1 MIELKIRVPG
11 GALSKTSVSY
21 GTWQK
26 YEIIKRNHILFRSIP
41 TDCKIYAK
49 RSVWKRN
56 DGENAPPVR
65 NSTKHE
71 NYIFERMQTTFAT
84 LNTC

>member
-41 TDCKIYAK
+41 TDCIAIKYMQNEVFGKEMTVKMLRLFEIP
-49 RSVWKRN
+49 R
-56 DGENAPPVR
+56 
-65 NSTKHE
+65 STKT
-71 NYIFERMQTTFAT
+71 IFSSECK
-84 LNTC
+84 LHLLL